1 MDFEKLAAERYSL
14 RKFSDQPVEEETLAR
29 ILEAGRNAPTAHNNQ
44 PQRILVLRS
53 KEALALADGCA
64 RSHFDSPVM
73 LVVSYDP
80 ADALDSGRGRQKPR
94 GDRRRYRHH
103 PDDAP
108 GSGSGPGHHLYRH
121 VRPGKAPAAFPEEL
135 AGLVPIALLAL
146 GYPAENARPSR
157 LHTDRKPLEEMVRYR

>member
-1 MDFEKLAAERYSL
+1 MRCSKTASGREAPPEKTVAQAGEIVLKSTVSDILYEREIPMDFEKLAAERYSL

-73 LVVSYDP
+73 LVVS
-80 ADALDSGRGRQKPR
+80 
-94 GDRRRYRHH
+94 
-103 PDDAP
+103 
-108 GSGSGPGHHLYRH
+108 
-121 VRPGKAPAAFPEEL
+121 
-135 AGLVPIALLAL
+135 
-146 GYPAENARPSR
+146 
-157 LHTDRKPLEEMVRYR
+157 